1 MISCTSFSCSCEIKK
16 RDYPLSF
23 YLCHTSLR
31 ASVCVAFVEWSRAC
45 FCSSGGVQQRQ
56 LVVVPPPHLH
66 THTSEHCASNT
77 IVEWMVGMLHAAL
90 QTTAR
95 VSIHDTFTALVLTFG
110 HFLLL
115 WGAKWPTTLHYFIF
129 TKLSCRKRE
138 KVFLEKAFIQML
150 SRLTDALRY
159 FVTPEPMRNN
169 ASKGII
175 ITEKPFTLAF
185 NATLCDLAESLHFIT
200 RS

>member
-66 THTSEHCASNT
+66 THTHLSTVLRIQQWNGWQACC
-77 IVEWMVGMLHAAL
+77 MQPCRPL
-90 QTTAR
+90 QESPFMTLLQLLFSHLAIFCFCGAPSGPLLSTTSYLRSSLA
-95 VSIHDTFTALVLTFG
+95 G
-110 HFLLL
+110 
-115 WGAKWPTTLHYFIF
+115 KE
-129 TKLSCRKRE
+129 KRSSW
-138 KVFLEKAFIQML
+138 KKHSFRCYRA
-150 SRLTDALRY
+150 
-159 FVTPEPMRNN
+159 
-169 ASKGII
+169 
-175 ITEKPFTLAF
+175 
-185 NATLCDLAESLHFIT
+185 
-200 RS
+200 